1 MAKFRFIPTLVLAM
15 SLLLLLT
22 ACASS
27 APKLPKTAAEAEIQ
41 SGTTGKTVTIT
52 DEAQVKQVL
61 DAFPTDYPD
70 GQKETESTY
79 GYRYAV
85 TFRDAN
91 NQEIGRC
98 TVRNDNQL
106 VCGERVYA
114 IDCTPIVAQIEAAIS
129 AQK

>member
-1 MAKFRFIPTLVLAM
+1 MRNPRKLSTLAVM
-15 SLLLLLT
+15 MVLLLLLT

-41 SGTTGKTVTIT
+41 SGTTGKTVAIT

-79 GYRYAV
+79 GYCYAV
-85 TFRDAN
+85 TFRDADGR
-91 NQEIGRC
+91 EVGRC

-106 VCGERVYA
+106 VCGEWVYA
-114 IDCTPIVAQIEAAIS
+114 IDCTPIVTQIEAAIS